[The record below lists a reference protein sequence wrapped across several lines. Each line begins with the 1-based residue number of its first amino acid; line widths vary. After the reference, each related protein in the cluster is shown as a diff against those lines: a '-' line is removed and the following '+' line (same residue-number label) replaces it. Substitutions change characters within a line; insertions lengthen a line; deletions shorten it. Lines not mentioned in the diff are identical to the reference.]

1 MIVSGLILY
10 NVGVMKSEKQKL
22 INILILAGFLFLIAG
37 IWQIMPSV
45 KAEEQENSSTKS
57 ALEQRLEYERQL
69 QEIEREMAELQKTID
84 ENRQQQRTLAN
95 EIAYIDAQI
104 NRFNLQIRAIDID
117 IANLNRE
124 IVETQQE
131 INRTGVQISEKKE
144 AISSALRSLHKTQ
157 NTSMVSVF
165 LAHNTISEF
174 FGSLTNIILVQNTL
188 QSALADIVILRENLL
203 AQKEELSLSKRDTEN
218 LRNAQEIQRNNLQGL
233 QGQRRNLLTATRGRE
248 AEYQNL
254 LEETKKTAAEI
265 RSRIFQMIGG
275 GELSFENA
283 FQIAR
288 LVQDATGVRAA
299 LLLAVLD
306 RESGLGIN
314 VGRCTYN
321 QIIPQT
327 GLPVMHP
334 TRDIPVFEAIAANL
348 KNAGIAPGD
357 PIPVSC
363 PILRD
368 GNHGGAMGPS
378 QFIPSTWAIFGGYE
392 RNSSGNWVYN
402 PSKDRISQV
411 TGNRPSSPWNNTDAF
426 TATGLYLK
434 QLMSTRACN
443 NYGNEIPSIR
453 QTLIERCA
461 AAMYY
466 AGGRWYTYRFWYGDA
481 VVKRADRLE
490 EDIRIMMD
498 NN

>member
-1 MIVSGLILY
+1 MTKKKNLRRAGALATAAVLFVL
-10 NVGVMKSEKQKL
+10 
-22 INILILAGFLFLIAG
+22 LAGT
-37 IWQIMPSV
+37 V
-45 KAEEQENSSTKS
+45 KPIITAAEEDSLLLNGSTENT
-57 ALEQRLEYERQL
+57 LERRLEYERQL
-69 QEIEREMAELQKTID
+69 QEIEREMAELQKTIG

-104 NRFNLQIRAIDID
+104 NRINLQIRAIDID
-117 IANLNRE
+117 ITNLNRE
-124 IVETQQE
+124 IAETQRE
-131 INRTGVQISEKKE
+131 INGTEIQISEKKE
-144 AISSALRSLHKTQ
+144 AIASSLRRIYETQ

-165 LAHNTISEF
+165 LANNTISEF
-174 FGSLTNIILVQNTL
+174 FGNLTNMALIQQTL
-188 QSALADIVILRENLL
+188 QSALADIVMLRQNLI
-203 AQKEELSLSKRDTEN
+203 AKKEELSLSKRDTEN
-218 LRNAQEIQRNNLQGL
+218 LRDAQEIQRGSLQSL
-233 QGQRRNLLTATRGRE
+233 QGQRRNLLTVTRGRE
-248 AEYQNL
+248 AEYQVL
-254 LEETKKTAAEI
+254 LEETRKTAAEI

-283 FQIAR
+283 YQIAR

-306 RESGLGIN
+306 RESGLGTN

-334 TRDIPVFEAIAANL
+334 TRDIPVFEAISANL
-348 KNAGIAPGD
+348 INAGMAPSD

-368 GNHGGAMGPS
+368 GNHGGAMGPA

-392 RNSSGNWVYN
+392 RNSAGNWVYN
-402 PSKDRISQV
+402 ASKDRISQV

-434 QLMSTRACN
+434 QLMSTRSCV
-443 NYGNEIPSIR
+443 NYGNEIPTIR
-453 QTLIERCA
+453 QTLVERCA

-481 VVKRADRLE
+481 VVKRANQLE
-490 EDIRIMMD
+490 EDIRIMLG
-498 NN
+498 NND